1 MQRTLTWLV
10 CMICTCDLFSHF
22 TFYAHD
28 PKCLQRRHWHISKR
42 RLTFRF
48 LRCPLHCSH
57 TGPSLLSCVCF
68 LFGSEWDCHP
78 GCHVATPLLESRLQ
92 VLSSGRRCPA
102 TEPLQPGQCT
112 YTVFLA
118 AQHTSALGAV
128 VSLSL
133 HVHCVYLPLGGEL
146 LRESFC
152 CKIRNLP
159 EPLIRL
165 LLSIRREEE
174 I

>member
-1 MQRTLTWLV
+1 MQRTLPWLV

-78 GCHVATPLLESRLQ
+78 GCHVATPYWSLGSKSSPQGGGVQPQSPSSPASVRTLSSSQHSTPQLWELLCPLACTST
-92 VLSSGRRCPA
+92 VCTSHWAVSSSGR
-102 TEPLQPGQCT
+102 
-112 YTVFLA
+112 V
-118 AQHTSALGAV
+118 SV
-128 VSLSL
+128 V
-133 HVHCVYLPLGGEL
+133 
-146 LRESFC
+146 R
-152 CKIRNLP
+152 
-159 EPLIRL
+159 
-165 LLSIRREEE
+165 
-174 I
+174 